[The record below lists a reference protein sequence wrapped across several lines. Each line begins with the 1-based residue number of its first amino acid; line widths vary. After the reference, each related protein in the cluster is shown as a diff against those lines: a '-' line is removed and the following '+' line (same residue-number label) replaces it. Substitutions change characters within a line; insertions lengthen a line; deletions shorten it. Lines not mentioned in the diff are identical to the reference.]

1 MEKSL
6 ENGDILLE
14 SGTNE
19 VEIAEF
25 FLGSQSYGVNVAK
38 IKEFVPYNA
47 VSITRDL
54 NAPRGM
60 VGVFMLRGDLIP
72 LIDLNVFLNLTRQDS
87 SDRKVI
93 LVTEFN
99 NMITG
104 FVVDGIN
111 QIHRLTWEDLK
122 IINPVMKQHTDR
134 LTGSV
139 HHQDSD
145 ILILDLEHIISEI
158 FPVQTALKHEAF
170 EKKIDTK
177 PSIIE
182 KRANKKILVVDD
194 SSIARESIHRGLHTA
209 GYVAIK
215 ILDNGTAA
223 MEYIEKLTE
232 QSKTHKQPFN
242 NYLNLIVTDIE
253 MPQMDGLTLCKK
265 VRERVNVEIPII
277 IFSSLITE
285 QMTLK
290 CKSVGA
296 SGYATKPNI
305 GQLVE
310 RMDSALNII
319 NE

>member
-6 ENGDILLE
+6 ENEDILLE

-25 FLGSQSYGVNVAK
+25 FLGSNSYGVNVAK

-54 NAPRGM
+54 NAPKAM
-60 VGVFMLRGDLIP
+60 AGVFMLRGELIP
-72 LIDLNVFLNLTRQDS
+72 LIDLNIFLSLVSHET

-104 FVVDGIN
+104 FIVDGIN

-134 LTGSV
+134 LTGTV

-145 ILILDLEHIISEI
+145 ILILDLEYIISEL
-158 FPVQTALKHEAF
+158 FPVQTALKHEAA
-170 EKKIDTK
+170 EKEINTNQTVTEQRSD
-177 PSIIE
+177 
-182 KRANKKILVVDD
+182 KKILVVDD
-194 SSIARESIHRGLHTA
+194 SSIARESIQSGLHTA
-209 GYVAIK
+209 GYLETT
-215 ILDNGTAA
+215 ILDNGKSAI
-223 MEYIEKLTE
+223 EYLDNLIDQTKSEGR
-232 QSKTHKQPFN
+232 PFN
-242 NYLNLIVTDIE
+242 DFLDLIVTDIE

-265 VRERVNVEIPII
+265 IRERSTVKIPII

-285 QMTLK
+285 QMAHK
-290 CKSVGA
+290 CESVGA
-296 SGYATKPNI
+296 SSYATKPNI

-310 RMDSALNII
+310 HIDKALQIL
-319 NE
+319 

>member
-1 MEKSL
+1 METSL
-6 ENGDILLE
+6 DNEEILLE

-54 NAPRGM
+54 NAPKAM
-60 VGVFMLRGDLIP
+60 AGVFMLRGELIP
-72 LIDLNVFLNLTRQDS
+72 LIDLNIFLNLISQES

-99 NMITG
+99 HMITG

-122 IINPVMKQHTDR
+122 IINPIMKQHTNR

-158 FPVQTALKHEAF
+158 FPVQTALRHEAS
-170 EKKIDTK
+170 EREISKDNDVTKKR
-177 PSIIE
+177 S
-182 KRANKKILVVDD
+182 NKKILVVDD
-194 SSIARESIHRGLHTA
+194 SSIARDSIQRGLHTA
-209 GYVAIK
+209 GYLK
-215 ILDNGTAA
+215 TNILDNGKVAVDY
-223 MEYIEKLTE
+223 MNQLMD
-232 QSKTHKQPFN
+232 QSKRENRPIQDYIDLVT
-242 NYLNLIVTDIE
+242 TDIE
-253 MPQMDGLTLCKK
+253 MPQMDGLTLCKQI
-265 VRERVNVEIPII
+265 REYISSDIPVI
-277 IFSSLITE
+277 IFSSLITD
-285 QMTLK
+285 QMSIK

-296 SGYATKPNI
+296 SDYATKPNI

-310 RMDSALNII
+310 RIDNALNIK
-319 NE
+319 